1 MVIHIS
7 VMRGIAIAAVR
18 VAEVFARKSPQSG
31 AFLCPMLEP
40 PPFTV
45 AMLAGG
51 ASRRMGTDKAL
62 IDVDLD
68 GEPMAARVLVASI
81 LAGATEVLAIGGNQT
96 ELAGLGWSYVTDLWP
111 GEGPLGGLITAL
123 ERAEWPIVVILAC
136 DHPDIDPD
144 EVRAMVEAL
153 VSNEAVDAAIP
164 VLEGHPYITHSVWR
178 KQCIGTLRAAFDTG
192 ERAPSAVLRR
202 LAWSPLRVVNY
213 RSIADIDT
221 AAQLAERRTTPR

>member
-1 MVIHIS
+1 MS
-7 VMRGIAIAAVR
+7 
-18 VAEVFARKSPQSG
+18 
-31 AFLCPMLEP
+31 LEP

-51 ASRRMGTDKAL
+51 ASSRMGTDKSL

-81 LAGATEVLAIGGNQT
+81 LAGASEVLSIGGNER
-96 ELAGLGWSYVTDLWP
+96 ELVAQGWTYVPDFWP

-123 ERAEWPIVVILAC
+123 ERASCETVVVLAC

-144 EVRAMVEAL
+144 EVRAMVDAL
-153 VSNEAVDAAIP
+153 ELNSLVDAAIP
-164 VLEGHPYITHSVWR
+164 VLEGHPYVTHSVWR
-178 KQCIGTLRAAFDTG
+178 RRCSGTLRAAFDAG

-202 LAWSPLRVVNY
+202 LPWSPLRVANL
-213 RSIADIDT
+213 RSVADIDT
-221 AAQLAERRTTPR
+221 AAQLAERRMVR